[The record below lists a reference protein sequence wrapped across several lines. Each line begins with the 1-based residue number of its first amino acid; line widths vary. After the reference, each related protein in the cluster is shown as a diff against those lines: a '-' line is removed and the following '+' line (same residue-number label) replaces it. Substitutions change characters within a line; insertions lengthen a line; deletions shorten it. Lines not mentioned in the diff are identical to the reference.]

1 MQYRRK
7 ADTQKKISST
17 DKANIT
23 IIKRI
28 TISINQAF
36 TIFLKPPAK
45 LQAEF
50 FNSIYW
56 GGKRMNVTLLEMVLK
71 RMQINHD

>member
-1 MQYRRK
+1 MLILKRK
-7 ADTQKKISST
+7 SLQLIN
-17 DKANIT
+17 KANIT

-28 TISINQAF
+28 TISINQTF